1 MTAART
7 AAPRQDR
14 ENSMNPDATRPL
26 HDATR
31 TPRPARR
38 LGRLALP
45 ASVAVTVGLVASAC
59 STPVPRPTP
68 EATVTQP
75 ALSLDQDTAILG
87 KVGDV
92 LTVADKKR
100 DSKALSQRLSGPAL
114 AMRTAELKVAK
125 SAKSDDDVTAL
136 PTKVQTVVVPTSTTW
151 PRAAFAVSA
160 QPSDTEPPRL
170 MAFKQSAARDNYVL
184 WGWARLFPG
193 ITMPTFAAPGTGSA
207 PVTPDDSSL
216 VLTPKSAVAHYVDV
230 LNKGTKSKYAKA
242 FSEDAF
248 RSRLASR
255 ATDLDKKKDFKSAK
269 GKYSETFTAAKSD
282 PVATRTADGGA
293 LVMVD
298 ASAVEKTSAESKAKI
313 APSTDVTK
321 ALFGDTK
328 PTNTLV
334 VTYRDV
340 FALYVPAAGASDAK
354 VTVLGVE
361 HVPVKVATHS

>member
-1 MTAART
+1 
-7 AAPRQDR
+7 
-14 ENSMNPDATRPL
+14 
-26 HDATR
+26 
-31 TPRPARR
+31 
-38 LGRLALP
+38 
-45 ASVAVTVGLVASAC
+45 VVGLAATAC
-59 STPVPRPTP
+59 STPVPRATP

-75 ALSLDQDTAILG
+75 ALSIDQDTAILG

-125 SAKSDDDVTAL
+125 SAKSDDDLTAL
-136 PTKVQTVVVPTSTTW
+136 PTKVQTVVVPTSTDW

-160 QPSDTEPPRL
+160 QPSETEPPRL
-170 MAFKQSAARDNYVL
+170 MALEQGTARDNYTL
-184 WGWARLFPG
+184 WGWARLG
-193 ITMPTFAAPGTGSA
+193 ITMPTFAAPGTGSSA
-207 PVTPDDSSL
+207 VTSDDSSL

-230 LNKGTKSKYAKA
+230 LNKGTKSKYAKSFA
-242 FSEDAF
+242 EDPF
-248 RSRLASR
+248 RTGLASK
-255 ATDLDKKKDFKSAK
+255 ATALDKNKDFKSAK
-269 GKYSETFTAAKSD
+269 GKYGETFTPAKSD
-282 PVATRTADGGA
+282 PLATRTADGGA

-313 APSTDVTK
+313 APSTDATK
-321 ALFGDTK
+321 ALFGDTT

-340 FALYVPAAGASDAK
+340 FALYVPPVGASDTK

-361 HVPVKVATHS
+361 HVPVTVRTHS